1 MSVELEPT
9 DRVKLR
15 RKADRGHYDRATVNA
30 ILDEA
35 LIAHVGFAID
45 GQTCV
50 LPMTYARVDDMLYLH
65 GAVANNMLKSL
76 ASGLDVCVTVTL
88 LDGIVLSR
96 SAFHHSMNFRSV
108 VVYGVATKVESDDE
122 KHIATRA
129 LVEHMVPGRS
139 EETRGPTASELRKT
153 LFVRVPIDEASAKI
167 RTGPPIEDPDDLA
180 LPYWGGEIPMTLT
193 RGEPVPDEFVG

>member
-15 RKADRGHYDRATVNA
+15 RKAERGNYERATVNA

-35 LIAHVGFAID
+35 LIAHVGFSID

-76 ASGLDVCVTVTL
+76 AAGIDVCVTVTL
-88 LDGIVLSR
+88 LDAIVLSR

-108 VVYGVATKVESDDE
+108 VVYGVATKVDSDDE
-122 KHIATRA
+122 KQIATRA

-180 LPYWGGEIPMTLT
+180 LPYWGGEIPIALT
-193 RGEPVPDEFVG
+193 RSEPVPDEFVR

>member
-1 MSVELEPT
+1 VSVELEPT

-15 RKADRGHYDRATVNA
+15 RKADRGHYDRATVDA

-35 LIAHVGFAID
+35 LIAHVGFTLD
-45 GQTCV
+45 GQTYV
-50 LPMTYARVDDMLYLH
+50 LPMTYARVDNMLYLH
-65 GAVANNMLKSL
+65 GAVANNMLRSL
-76 ASGLDVCVTVTL
+76 ATGIDVCVTVTL
-88 LDGIVLSR
+88 LDGLVLSR

-108 VVYGVATKVESDDE
+108 VVYGVATKVDSDDE

-139 EETRGPTASELRKT
+139 DEVRGPTASELRKT

-167 RTGPPIEDPDDLA
+167 RTGPPVEDPDDLA
-180 LPYWGGEIPMTLT
+180 LPYWGGEIPMALT
-193 RGEPVPDEFVG
+193 RAAPVPDEFVR

>member
-15 RKADRGHYDRATVNA
+15 RKAERGSYERATVNA

-50 LPMTYARVDDMLYLH
+50 LPMTYARVDDVLYLH

-76 ASGLDVCVTVTL
+76 ASGIDVCVTVTL
-88 LDGIVLSR
+88 LDAIVLSR

-108 VVYGVATKVESDDE
+108 VVYGVATKVDSDDE
-122 KHIATRA
+122 KHVATRA

-139 EETRGPTASELRKT
+139 NETRGPTPSELRKT

-180 LPYWGGEIPMTLT
+180 LPYWGGEIPITLT
-193 RGEPVPDEFVG
+193 RGEPVADEFVR